1 MSEFILWRMGLRS
14 VRMNFRAVSSYK
26 IQHSSTRRT
35 VELYGDL
42 NNNLHELQDK
52 VLTVSDVQEMARVT
66 DTSSCLGMQCLKVL
80 QPINIIQ

>member
-1 MSEFILWRMGLRS
+1 MLEFIFWTMGLSS

-26 IQHSSTRRT
+26 LQNSSTRRI
-35 VELYGDL
+35 VELYGNL

-52 VLTVSDVQEMARVT
+52 SLTVNDGQEMAQVT
-66 DTSSCLGMQCLKVL
+66 DTSFCLGMQCLKVL